1 MAELTPE
8 QLERIRRDLGGD
20 EGLGDN
26 AHLTDKDLYDN
37 AQRVGGPEYHEAILG
52 LCYRQLLAR
61 HSQDVDVQGAE
72 ASIKNSQFVAHV
84 DRLYRLYR
92 PALLAR
98 LPAALP
104 AAPLGRAPGHA

>member
-1 MAELTPE
+1 M
-8 QLERIRRDLGGD
+8 
-20 EGLGDN
+20 
-26 AHLTDKDLYDN
+26 
-37 AQRVGGPEYHEAILG
+37 
-52 LCYRQLLAR
+52 
-61 HSQDVDVQGAE
+61 QGAE
-72 ASIKNSQFVAHV
+72 ASIKNSQFVAHI